1 MAASPVIDR
10 ILINGHI
17 TTLDRTQP
25 QVTALAISRDR
36 IVAAGT
42 DDNIR
47 ALAGPGTVVD
57 NLEGRIVIPGLTDAH
72 IHWEGVAHSLRE
84 IDIFEVPTKQEA
96 LRRVAERVR
105 TAAPGEWL
113 VGRGWTQDFWPDR
126 AFPTAADLDAIAPN
140 NPVYL
145 MAKSWHAAWVNSAAL
160 RIAGITANTPD
171 PAGGSFV
178 RDASGQPT
186 GLLLEAPAMTLV
198 WNHIVPPTPDQT
210 ADLMLEAQR
219 RAWSAGLTGLH
230 DFDPPTCLIALQLLR
245 ERGEHGLRVVKNI
258 NVPWI
263 EHAHALG
270 LRWGFG
276 DYWLRIGGLK
286 IFADGALGP
295 RTAHMIEPYEGE
307 PQNTGIVVT
316 DKEEMAELVSRASAA
331 GLPSTIHAIG
341 DRAVHDVLDVYEAIR
356 AEEAASGI
364 PRSARRHRIEH
375 VQLIHP
381 DDVGRLGQ
389 LGVIASMQP
398 IHATSDWQMADHYWG
413 ARAKW
418 SYNWR
423 AQLEAGA
430 VLAFGSDAPVE
441 PFDPLK
447 GIYAAVTRR
456 RPDGA
461 PGPEGWYPEGR
472 LDMDTTL
479 RGFTQG
485 PAYAAGLEHD
495 LGTLAPGFLADL
507 VVLDRDLF
515 AVPPDEILATQVL
528 GTMVG
533 GEWKYRAFA

>member
-1 MAASPVIDR
+1 MIDR
-10 ILINGHI
+10 ILLNGHI
-17 TTLDRTQP
+17 TTLNRAQP
-25 QVTALAISRDR
+25 QVTALAICRDR
-36 IVAAGT
+36 IAAAG
-42 DDNIR
+42 DDDTIR
-47 ALAGPGTVVD
+47 ALAGPGTVID
-57 NLEGRIVIPGLTDAH
+57 NLGGRAVIPGLTDAH

-84 IDIFEVPTKQEA
+84 IDLFEVPSKQEA
-96 LRRVAERVR
+96 LRRVAEQAR
-105 TAAPGEWL
+105 TVAPGEWL

-126 AFPTAADLDAIAPN
+126 AFPTAADLDAVAPN

-145 MAKSWHAAWVNSAAL
+145 MAKSWHAAWVNSDAL
-160 RIAGITANTPD
+160 KHAGITAHTPD
-171 PAGGSFV
+171 PAGGSIQ

-186 GLLLEAPAMTLV
+186 GLLLEGPAMLLA
-198 WNHIVPPTPDQT
+198 WNHIPAPTPEET
-210 ADLMLEAQR
+210 ADLMREAQQ
-219 RAWSAGLTGLH
+219 RAWAAGLTGLH
-230 DFDPPTCLIALQLLR
+230 DFDPPSCLIALQVLR

-263 EHAHALG
+263 EHAQALG

-276 DYWLRIGGLK
+276 DHWLRIGGLK

-307 PQNTGIVVT
+307 PDNTGIAVT
-316 DKEEMAELVSRASAA
+316 DKEEMVELVSRASAA

-341 DRAVHDVLDVYEAIR
+341 DRAVHDVLDVYEAVR
-356 AEEAASGI
+356 AEEAAAGI
-364 PRSARRHRIEH
+364 PHSARRHRIEH

-381 DDVGRLGQ
+381 DDAGRLGQ
-389 LGVIASMQP
+389 LGIIASMQP
-398 IHATSDWQMADHYWG
+398 IHATSDWEMAERYWG
-413 ARAKW
+413 PRAKW

-423 AQLEAGA
+423 TQIDAGA

-441 PFDPLK
+441 PFEPLK

-456 RPDGA
+456 RPDGS
-461 PGPEGWYPEGR
+461 PGPDGWYPDGR
-472 LDMDTTL
+472 LDMDMTL

-507 VVLDRDLF
+507 VVLDRDLY

-533 GEWKYRAFA
+533 GAWKHRTFG